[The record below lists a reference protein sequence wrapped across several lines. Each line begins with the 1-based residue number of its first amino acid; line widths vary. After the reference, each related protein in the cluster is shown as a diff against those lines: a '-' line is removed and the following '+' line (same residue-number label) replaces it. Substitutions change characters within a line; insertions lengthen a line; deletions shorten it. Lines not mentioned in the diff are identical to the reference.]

1 MEVSDEAVYLTFSS
15 LSLSDLIPDCVVP
28 CDKRT
33 RWRKSH
39 KCEQSGPF
47 SENTMHHV

>member
-1 MEVSDEAVYLTFSS
+1 MEVTDEAVYLTFFR
-15 LSLSDLIPDCVVP
+15 LGLSDLIPDCVAP
-28 CDKRT
+28 CNKRT

-47 SENTMHHV
+47 SENTKYHI